1 MAKGRKRKIV
11 DLTPKHPVNPK
22 TYGKRLED
30 LVIDYITT
38 ISAPGI
44 LRSISMLKSITD
56 FVCGAVNDPKVPGY
70 RKFNVDMHH
79 QRFYNANKA
88 KPFIED
94 FIYDL
99 EEDNPIREIDF
110 NNFEELFCEVAI
122 RAKKVKYVGPLG
134 VYDFSVRFGWNRA
147 SFAGKPQIVP
157 QEYVYI
163 HSNPLLSS
171 ILLAELDPTFPKFIR
186 NENLNGS
193 FRLPYADM
201 HEVFKRNSMDAFMT
215 EDFLCHKFDD
225 ILEMYIDLSGNKIV
239 KEDIKLDS
247 KYIKN

>member
-11 DLTPKHPVNPK
+11 NLTPKHPVNPK

-70 RKFNVDMHH
+70 RKFNVDIRH
-79 QRFYNANKA
+79 QRFYNYKKA

-99 EEDNPIREIDF
+99 DVENPIREIDF
-110 NNFEELFCEVAI
+110 NNFEELFGEVAI
-122 RAKKVKYVGPLG
+122 RAKKVKYVGAVG
-134 VYDFSVRFGWNRA
+134 VYDFSVRFGWNRDV
-147 SFAGKPQIVP
+147 FAGKPKIFP

-171 ILLAELDPTFPKFIR
+171 ILLAELDPTFPKFIK
-186 NENLNGS
+186 NDNVNWS
-193 FRLPYADM
+193 FRLPFSEM
-201 HEVFKRNSMDAFMT
+201 HDVFKRHSMDPFMI
-215 EDFLCHKFDD
+215 EDFFCHYFEE
-225 ILEMYIDLSGNKIV
+225 ILEMYIDLSGNRIE
-239 KEDIKLDS
+239 KEEIKLDN
-247 KYIKN
+247 KYLK